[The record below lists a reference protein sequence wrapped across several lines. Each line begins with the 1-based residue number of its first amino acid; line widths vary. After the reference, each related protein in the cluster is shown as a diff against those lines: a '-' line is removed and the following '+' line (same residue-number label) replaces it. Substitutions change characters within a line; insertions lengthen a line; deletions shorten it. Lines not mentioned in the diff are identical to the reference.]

1 MLPTHGTTMSA
12 FLLLSSLR
20 YSGIITLADWVR
32 RASEASAFLSSA
44 INHHPVAIQLL
55 KSNLVLEG
63 QELTPS
69 SKLASVGKRADKGTQ
84 LQLAA
89 ILIEAEPPSWL
100 WSAVQGA
107 TVSRELI
114 PHADLRQLSWME
126 PHLDLILIGA
136 YRRLQ
141 TEGDRARE
149 LGIGRA
155 AELVAMEALRAERRM
170 PTLVADSASFA
181 GYDIACDQGDIR
193 FWEIKGCTS
202 KTRGEFHLTRNEY
215 DVARNNRDDWKLL
228 QVEFRSSIL
237 MSDTITGADVAGLWV
252 VTAVDIERIAPKEA
266 GTFLWE
272 ESARFHP
279 PTACW
284 KPWLPGTQMRVTL
297 PALTHLAAEA
307 TSIRIYQERR
317 GA

>member
-1 MLPTHGTTMSA
+1 MSA

-20 YSGIITLADWVR
+20 YSRIIDRADWVR

-44 INHHPVAIQLL
+44 ISHHPVAMHLL
-55 KSNLVLEG
+55 RSNLVMEAG
-63 QELTPS
+63 EFIPS
-69 SKLASVGKRADKGTQ
+69 SKLASVGKRADKGTL

-100 WSAVQGA
+100 WAAVRGV

-155 AELVAMEALRAERRM
+155 AELVAMEALRIEHRM
-170 PTLVADSASFA
+170 PTLVADSAGFA
-181 GYDIACDQGDIR
+181 GYDIACDQGDTR

-202 KTRGEFHLTRNEY
+202 KTRGEFHLSRNEY
-215 DVARNNRDDWKLL
+215 DVACHNHDEWKLL

-252 VTAVDIERIAPKEA
+252 LMAVDIERIAPKEA
-266 GTFLWE
+266 GMFRWE

-284 KPWLPGTQMRVTL
+284 RPWLPGTEMRVTL
-297 PALTHLAAEA
+297 PALTYLAAEA
-307 TSIRIYQERR
+307 TSIRESQ
-317 GA
+317 